1 MTATVY
7 FVSFGSLIDPH
18 VILVHILLG
27 LATIINSIAF
37 TMAAFLRNLFHKMA
51 C

>member
-1 MTATVY
+1 MTATVN

-27 LATIINSIAF
+27 LATINQLYS
-37 TMAAFLRNLFHKMA
+37 FHYGSFSA
-51 C
+51 ESVS